1 LGAQQQKISR
11 QGGLCHSIG
20 GSSCASISSVLIEL
34 ENKRTVSSIEAT
46 QVKIERE
53 TSSLPLP
60 LPLPLPPLS
69 PEPDIDIKI
78 NERIA
83 TLEKNNKLFKG
94 RYSNSPNNDLFNP
107 SLSLTFY
114 FVRRL
119 SGIFIPVF
127 FFLPIIKNQ
136 TFLYFYKYRISKF
149 CSKFFEFHQFLI
161 NMIRFIMLKNE

>member
-1 LGAQQQKISR
+1 M
-11 QGGLCHSIG
+11 
-20 GSSCASISSVLIEL
+20 LIEL

-94 RYSNSPNNDLFNP
+94 RYSNSRIITQNLFKSP
-107 SLSLTFY
+107 FSLSLSLIFY

-127 FFLPIIKNQ
+127 
-136 TFLYFYKYRISKF
+136 
-149 CSKFFEFHQFLI
+149 
-161 NMIRFIMLKNE
+161 LKL